1 MEVWFVWL
9 ARLMFVGI
17 FPLAIG
23 MFYRAWAIAIR
34 KDYRHVADWRGKVIP
49 NGERWAPLVFSINFL
64 AGGSLLGTG
73 ILVLLIGLPFVV
85 WSSVVAFVIWSYYF
99 LLRVI
104 VFRAARQ
111 TP

>member
-17 FPLAIG
+17 FPIAGG

-34 KDYRHVADWRGKVIP
+34 KDYRHVADWRGKTIP
-49 NGERWAPLVFSINFL
+49 NGERWAPLVFAINFL
-64 AGGSLLGTG
+64 AGGCLLGTG
-73 ILVLLIGLPFVV
+73 VLVLLIGLPFVF
-85 WSSVVAFVIWSYYF
+85 WSGLVAFVIWSYYF

-104 VFRAARQ
+104 VFRAGRQ
-111 TP
+111 IS